1 MICDSVR
8 NCFRRQARLSWTQF
22 LQGFLSTEWAE
33 TQQEYYR
40 SKGSRKTGRRWAV
53 NLSKQLWRII
63 FGMWNH
69 RNQEMFSEEKVN
81 QLSGEE
87 LLKRAIQRELAAGLQ
102 GLSPLYSNY
111 FRTDTRRMFEKP
123 VSYMKQ
129 WLVIIRRG
137 RMENGTRYTDEI
149 ERNEIVREWI
159 GLPRPVEAEIRPE
172 A

>member
-1 MICDSVR
+1 
-8 NCFRRQARLSWTQF
+8 
-22 LQGFLSTEWAE
+22 
-33 TQQEYYR
+33 
-40 SKGSRKTGRRWAV
+40 
-53 NLSKQLWRII
+53 
-63 FGMWNH
+63 MWNH
-69 RNQEMFSEEKVN
+69 RNQEMFSEEKIN